1 MKKIIITAALILSVL
16 VILSSCGKSEAV
28 KDCQKK
34 IDAIG
39 EVSLEKG
46 SLIEEA
52 ESAFM
57 LLPAEETADVK
68 NAGVLTS
75 AREEYDALKAFAD
88 KVEALS
94 EKIDKAFVEYG
105 IGYAEIMDEYN
116 ALKESIPEE
125 TKDKY
130 AVIDTLTEK
139 LAEFDTMAEKA
150 QKSAVSYVKGFLEL
164 NKDKEVEI
172 TEIGCIAQISE
183 ETTYCMFALKYTEG
197 TEEKKVYSAARFA
210 NTPSVESMLDHA
222 ADFYKD
228 APASESTDALLKG
241 NVVIDTPKVLSE
253 AE

>member
-1 MKKIIITAALILSVL
+1 MKKIMIIPVLILTMLIVF
-16 VILSSCGKSEAV
+16 SSCGKSEAV

-34 IDAIG
+34 IEAIG
-39 EVSLEKG
+39 EVTLEKG

-88 KVEALS
+88 SVDALS
-94 EKIDKAFVEYG
+94 EKMDKAFIEYG

-125 TKDKY
+125 SKEKY

-139 LAEFDTMAEKA
+139 LTEFDTMAEQA
-150 QKSAVSYVKGFLEL
+150 QKSAVPYVAAFLEY
-164 NKDKEVEI
+164 NKDKEITV
-172 TEIGCIAQISE
+172 TEIGCIAQVNE

-197 TEEKKVYSAARFA
+197 DEEKKVYSAARFA

-228 APASESTDALLKG
+228 APASEKTDALTKG
-241 NVVIDTPKVLSE
+241 NVVIDTQKVLDE
-253 AE
+253 IK